1 MGRFD
6 ECHMGMIL
14 AQAFGPRIGII
25 ATMGR
30 PKDQKPVVLRGKS
43 HCGEACSHPM
53 DRSYPPGIGGLAPA
67 EEGPAGLQGDQT
79 VIRRVDEDGG
89 RGNRNIRIRTEAD
102 RKPTD
107 TRGRGDEDK
116 GGGRLELRGKGSTA
130 RCATSRALRSLDHTL
145 RTTIVFCNNPSGRRS
160 GNGSCRGGCKLNWG
174 RALCNAWYFT
184 PSGLPENPCR

>member
-1 MGRFD
+1 MAIEMKDPALPAPFYGWGLGLSGGSEAAEASHPPGQQMGRFD

-14 AQAFGPRIGII
+14 AQPFGSRVGII

-89 RGNRNIRIRTEAD
+89 RGDRDIWIRTEAD

-116 GGGRLELRGKGSTA
+116 GGGRLELRGKGSTHA
-130 RCATSRALRSLDHTL
+130 GTHNDIRMKGIDRPLRD
-145 RTTIVFCNNPSGRRS
+145 F
-160 GNGSCRGGCKLNWG
+160 K
-174 RALCNAWYFT
+174 
-184 PSGLPENPCR
+184 GLAQP